1 MENENMMENY
11 EVTEVTED
19 CEDTNSGRGL
29 KVIGGILATAA
40 TGGLVWCGLKL
51 KKILKARKEEKC
63 NAIIESNEET
73 EDVEPENVEVK
84 TTEKSKKSKK

>member
-19 CEDTNSGRGL
+19 CEDTNSGLGL
-29 KVIGGILATAA
+29 KVIGGILAT
-40 TGGLVWCGLKL
+40 GGLVWGGLKL

-63 NAIIESNEET
+63 NTIIESNEET
-73 EDVEPENVEVK
+73 EDVEPENVEVETK
-84 TTEKSKKSKK
+84 EKSKKSKK